1 MNHGFPTASL
11 PLEDPLEEAKRV
23 LGEAQQSRV
32 VLKLIGG
39 VAVCLRCP
47 SAKRPNLARRYVD
60 IDLVGFSKQ
69 SAAIK
74 KLFAQ
79 MGYASRDRFN
89 AMYGDR
95 RLIFNDPE
103 HQRRVDVFLDVFEMC
118 HTLNLKERLLF
129 DGWTIPPADMLATK
143 LQIVEINPKDYKD
156 LVAILIDHEVGSSDD
171 GMINGKYLAKVCSAD
186 WGMYKTM
193 TMNLERLAGSVPDF
207 QLGEDERV
215 VDVRIKRLQKL
226 IRDEP
231 KSLRWKMRAR
241 IGERAPWYQL
251 PEADKEVVDSRMP
264 GSEPVN
270 EN

>member
-1 MNHGFPTASL
+1 MNQGSQPSSL

-23 LGEAQQSRV
+23 LGEARQSQV

-39 VAVCLRCP
+39 VAVYLRCP
-47 SAKRPNLARRYVD
+47 SAKKPSLARHYVD

-69 SAAIK
+69 SAAIRN
-74 KLFAQ
+74 LFGQ
-79 MGYASRDRFN
+79 MGYDSRDRFN

-118 HTLNLKERLLF
+118 HTLNLKERLLI
-129 DGWTIPPADMLATK
+129 DGLTVPPADMLATK
-143 LQIVEINPKDYKD
+143 LQIVEINTKDYKD

-171 GMINGKYLAKVCSAD
+171 GMINGKYLAKVCGSD
-186 WGMYKTM
+186 WGMYKTF

-207 QLGEDERV
+207 QLGEGGRV
-215 VDVRIKRLQKL
+215 VDARIKRLQKM
-226 IRDEP
+226 IEDEP
-231 KSLRWKMRAR
+231 KSLKWKMRAR

-270 EN
+270 GN